1 MSLAEAFQGQIFQIT
16 GLLGAAWLL
25 YGAAV
30 GGSISFIN
38 DGIKFQMPLLLGT
51 VAIKYA
57 ALAMN
62 KFKSKRSFF
71 WFNVANYVVFVIVAF
86 NLDYAK
92 EFYG

>member
-1 MSLAEAFQGQIFQIT
+1 
-16 GLLGAAWLL
+16 
-25 YGAAV
+25 
-30 GGSISFIN
+30 
-38 DGIKFQMPLLLGT
+38 MPLLLGT

-62 KFKSKRSFF
+62 QFKSKRSFF